1 MDNKNSYKT
10 ILKSTSIFGSVQLV
24 TIVTAIIKSKIVATL
39 IGSYGYGVYSVL
51 IHTSDL
57 IKQISLVGIDV
68 SGVRKIAEE
77 NSTKNENELQ
87 YNIAVIS
94 KLVLISSFI
103 GFILATTLSLFLS
116 AIIFSTTGTFG
127 KAISQSKISNT
138 KIRSTRFRIYDFNN
152 YIT

>member
-1 MDNKNSYKT
+1 NKNSYKT

-87 YNIAVIS
+87 HNIAVIS
-94 KLVLISSFI
+94 KLVLISGFI

-116 AIIFSTTGTFG
+116 AIIFSSSSYWYLF
-127 KAISQSKISNT
+127 
-138 KIRSTRFRIYDFNN
+138 F
-152 YIT
+152 